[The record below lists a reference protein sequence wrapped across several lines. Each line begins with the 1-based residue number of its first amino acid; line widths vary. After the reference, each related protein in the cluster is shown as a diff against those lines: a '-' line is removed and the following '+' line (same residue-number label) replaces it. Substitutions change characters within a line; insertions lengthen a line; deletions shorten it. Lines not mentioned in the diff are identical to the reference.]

1 MSHSNYMES
10 NKATSETKAF
20 KYVKC
25 WHENGRMFNPLSE
38 LIGGSQY
45 PSTTNLATRGPR
57 AGASDRMVKGW
68 GHGYQYCVRFHALK
82 TWFLPQAFE
91 YSLPWKHLTCGP
103 KILNILWRSQTSSRH
118 LPGLEI
124 SSPTHPLLGVSV
136 ATFNHLFAK
145 RIILF
150 VPEPFKKQRK
160 GLAKLVL
167 EENIV

>member
-1 MSHSNYMES
+1 MPHSNYMES

-20 KYVKC
+20 KYGKC
-25 WHENGRMFNPLSE
+25 WHENGRMFNPLSG
-38 LIGGSQY
+38 LGGGGSQY
-45 PSTTNLATRGPR
+45 PSATNLATRGPR
-57 AGASDRMVKGW
+57 AGASDRMVKG
-68 GHGYQYCVRFHALK
+68 HGYQYCVWFHALK
-82 TWFLPQAFE
+82 TWLLPQAFE
-91 YSLPWKHLTCGP
+91 YSLPWKHLTYGP
-103 KILNILWRSQTSSRH
+103 KISNILWRSQTSSRH

-124 SSPTHPLLGVSV
+124 SSLTHPLLGVSM

-160 GLAKLVL
+160 GLAKIVL